1 MIVVHKAVAHPH
13 LCDIMGH
20 LTTRHYMAMFD
31 DASYHFLYQ
40 VFGWS
45 GAHAT
50 ENDQGWADVKHV
62 IDYHSEIS
70 PGDLLEIRAELRK
83 VGNKSITVEYYMF
96 NLTRNELAAT
106 LVSISVLFHMQ
117 NRTAIV
123 IPDDLREKA
132 APYLS

>member
-1 MIVVHKAVAHPH
+1 MIVVNKAVAHPH

-40 VFGWS
+40 IFGWS
-45 GAHAT
+45 GAHAR
-50 ENDQGWADVKHV
+50 ENNQGWADVKHE
-62 IDYHSEIS
+62 IEYHSEIS

-83 VGNKSITVEYYMF
+83 VGNKSITVEYGMF

-123 IPDDLREKA
+123 IPDDHDS
-132 APYLS
+132 P